1 VIRPKHIVASLL
13 LTILAF
19 AASDAQA
26 HSAFKKYISSKFPTK
41 KMSCDVCHVKGQK
54 KDVKNSY
61 GQLFIKVMNKP
72 NLTKE
77 WKAKKGADKKAYEKE
92 VMVPAFEK
100 AFKKIS
106 KMTFED
112 LVKYNMIDGVKGPT
126 PSDSDSKDEEKGK
139 NEADAATENKKK

>member
-1 VIRPKHIVASLL
+1 MIRLKHVVAALM
-13 LTILAF
+13 LTVFAF
-19 AASDAQA
+19 AASDVQA
-26 HSAFKKYISSKFPTK
+26 HSAFKKYISSQFPGK

-77 WKAKKGADKKAYEKE
+77 WKSKKGAEKKAYEKD

-100 AFKKIS
+100 AFKKVS

-112 LVKYNMIDGVKGPT
+112 LVKYNLINGVKGPT
-126 PSDSDSKDEEKGK
+126 PEESDSKDEEKGK
-139 NEADAATENKKK
+139 TESDAATENKKK